1 MSYASHDD
9 MKGHSGA
16 VLLAGNCAVLFKSN
30 KQKVNTRSSTKTELI
45 AIDDALPTIQ
55 WTKKFLCEQ
64 GYDLET
70 MIKEDNRSTILLM
83 KNGKLSSGKRT
94 KHLNICYFYVKDLID
109 QGVLKISHCIS
120 DNVIAD
126 FLTKPLQGK

>member
-9 MKGHSGA
+9 MKGHSRA